1 MPLRRA
7 CPFAVMVLLAC
18 GGGGPS
24 RPPVASLSLTPANSA
39 TMTSLGDTVQLTAT
53 ALDASGAPI
62 AGVGILFTS
71 SDSSVATVNQ
81 AGLVT
86 AVANGNVT
94 IHASAE
100 GKEATAAVAVA
111 QVVAQVI
118 VTPAALLVPPGET
131 PLFHAS
137 PVDARNH
144 VVAGAPAP
152 GWTTSDA
159 TVATI
164 AADGRATVS
173 STAPNGATASA
184 IATVG
189 TVTSTSGGAMTV
201 QSTAVYAE
209 TITVTGS
216 TASFSS
222 LSDTAQLSATATN
235 PRLGNV
241 TSQVTFAW

>member
-7 CPFAVMVLLAC
+7 CPFAVVVLVAC

-24 RPPVASLSLTPANSA
+24 RPPVASVSLTPPTAA
-39 TMTSLGDTVQLTAT
+39 PMTSLGDTVQLTAT

-62 AGVGILFTS
+62 AGVGILYTTS
-71 SDSSVATVNQ
+71 DAAVATVNQ

-86 AVANGNVT
+86 AMANGGAT

-100 GKEATAAVAVA
+100 GKEATIAVTVA

-118 VTPAALLVPPGET
+118 VTPTALLVPPGET

-144 VVAGAPAP
+144 VVAGAPATV
-152 GWTTSDA
+152 WSTSDA
-159 TVATI
+159 TVATL

-173 STAPNGATASA
+173 STAPNGATARA
-184 IATVG
+184 IAP
-189 TVTSTSGGAMTV
+189 
-201 QSTAVYAE
+201 
-209 TITVTGS
+209 
-216 TASFSS
+216 
-222 LSDTAQLSATATN
+222 TATG
-235 PRLGNV
+235 RLDGLKMKCQIDCSAGHISRPPV
-241 TSQVTFAW
+241 H